1 MRNIT
6 TTATAQSLLRRSINS
21 CLAELYIKNILMNEP
36 KNQLEVDLD
45 SESSTDIS
53 CEPRKVLFVI
63 LILPFSLNKKIKF
76 SQLKLQVKINYS
88 LLRLKH

>member
-1 MRNIT
+1 
-6 TTATAQSLLRRSINS
+6 
-21 CLAELYIKNILMNEP
+21 MNEP
-36 KNQLEVDLD
+36 KKQLEVDLD
-45 SESSTDIS
+45 SDSSADIS
-53 CEPRKVLFVI
+53 WESRKVLFVI

>member
-1 MRNIT
+1 
-6 TTATAQSLLRRSINS
+6 
-21 CLAELYIKNILMNEP
+21 MNQP
-36 KNQLEVDLD
+36 KNQLEVHLD
-45 SESSTDIS
+45 SESSADIS
-53 CEPRKVLFVI
+53 GEPRKVLFVI

>member
-1 MRNIT
+1 
-6 TTATAQSLLRRSINS
+6 
-21 CLAELYIKNILMNEP
+21 MNEP

-45 SESSTDIS
+45 SESSADIS
-53 CEPRKVLFVI
+53 WEPRKVLFVI

>member
-1 MRNIT
+1 
-6 TTATAQSLLRRSINS
+6 
-21 CLAELYIKNILMNEP
+21 MNEP

-53 CEPRKVLFVI
+53 WEPRQVLFVI